1 MSDELLRWRREF
13 PILEKKNYLISNSL
27 GAMPRSVYGRMQEYA
42 ETWATKGVTAWA
54 DEWWNLQARV
64 GDLIAPLIGAGPGE
78 VTMHPN
84 ITVLQAII
92 LSCFEGT
99 QRDLRRK
106 KIISEDQNFP
116 SVLYILG
123 RWAATH
129 QAELILVRSDDSVTV
144 DSQKMLD
151 AINEQTLLVSVSH
164 VLFKSAFIQDAKAMI
179 EKAHRVGAS
188 VVVDA
193 YQSVGIMP
201 VNVKELDVDFLVG
214 GVLKWLCGGPGGA
227 FLYANPVRTKSLNPN
242 LTGWFAH
249 QRPFNFEIGEIQYRE
264 DASRFLNGTP
274 SIPSLY
280 AASEGPRIIQ
290 EVGIERIRAK
300 SLHQTSLLIE
310 RARQHGFSV
319 RSPIREDLRGGTVT
333 LHVPH
338 GYEVAQALIA
348 QDILVDYREGAGIRV
363 APHFYNTDKE
373 LEEAV
378 AAMVEIL
385 QHKSYERFGPERK
398 GVT

>member
-1 MSDELLRWRREF
+1 MSDELLRWRKEF

-42 ETWATKGVTAWA
+42 ETWATKGVKAWT
-54 DEWWNLQARV
+54 DEWWELQARV

-84 ITVLQAII
+84 ITILQAII
-92 LSCFEGT
+92 LSCFEGAP
-99 QRDLRRK
+99 RDPKRRV
-106 KIISEDQNFP
+106 IVSEDQNFP

-123 RWAATH
+123 RWAAVH
-129 QAELILVRSDDSVTV
+129 QAELVLVKSDDGVTV
-144 DSQKMLD
+144 DLQKMVD
-151 AINEQTLLVSVSH
+151 AIDEQTLLVSISH
-164 VLFKSAFIQDAKAMI
+164 VLFKSGFVQDAKAI
-179 EKAHRVGAS
+179 IDKAHRVGAS
-188 VVVDA
+188 VVLDA

-201 VNVKELDVDFLVG
+201 VNVKELDVDFFIG

-227 FLYANPVRTKSLNPN
+227 FLYANPVRTKSLKPN

-249 QRPFNFEIGEIQYRE
+249 QRPFNFETGEMQYRE
-264 DASRFLNGTP
+264 DAWKFLNGTP

-280 AASEGPRIIQ
+280 AASEGPRVIRQ
-290 EVGIERIRAK
+290 VGVERIRAK
-300 SLHQTSLLIE
+300 SLHQTALLIE
-310 RARQHGFSV
+310 RAHQHGFNV
-319 RSPIREDLRGGTVT
+319 RSPIKGDLRGGTVT

-348 QDILVDYREGAGIRV
+348 QDILVDYREGAGIRL
-363 APHFYNTDKE
+363 APHFYNSDEE
-373 LEEAV
+373 LEHAI

-385 QHKSYERFGPERK
+385 QHKTYEQFGSQRRI
-398 GVT
+398 VT